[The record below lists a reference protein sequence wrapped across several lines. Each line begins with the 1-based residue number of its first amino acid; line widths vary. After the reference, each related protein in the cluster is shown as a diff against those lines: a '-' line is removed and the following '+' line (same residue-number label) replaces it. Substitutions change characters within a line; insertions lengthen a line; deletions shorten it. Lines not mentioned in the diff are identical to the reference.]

1 MRQLALFFIGIVFG
15 IAGGFLLAG
24 GMEASGGGHSHSD
37 AEAHDHSTH
46 DHDAL
51 TEWDGPVPDIALHL
65 WPDAEGAVNIRLDA
79 EGFIFTPEEV
89 NGSNTPASG
98 HAHVYVNDEKV
109 ARMYGP
115 YMQVTGIERGDVIRV
130 TLNAN
135 DHTEWAVDGVPV
147 AASVTVP

>member
-1 MRQLALFFIGIVFG
+1 M
-15 IAGGFLLAG
+15 
-24 GMEASGGGHSHSD
+24 
-37 AEAHDHSTH
+37 
-46 DHDAL
+46 
-51 TEWDGPVPDIALHL
+51 
-65 WPDAEGAVNIRLDA
+65 NIRLDT

-89 NGSNTPASG
+89 NGPNTPAAG